1 MDTKQMQQAREQV
14 LKIFEAGVSRVVVG
28 TVDPAPHVAGTG
40 IEKLRAAGI
49 QVDVGICESEARE
62 LIAPF
67 RKLFTQK
74 LPFVHAKWAMTLDGK
89 IATHSGSSKWITNE
103 SSRAVVHQLRGRMD
117 AIISGI
123 GTVLTDDPLLT
134 ARPQGRR
141 TPLRV
146 VLDSQARLPL
156 NSKLVKTA
164 KESPVLLFVSEQAD
178 AMRVSE
184 LKGHGVEVVIA
195 HRNSE
200 TGFLD
205 VLNILEELG
214 QRQLTN
220 VFLEAGSAVLGAFL
234 DEGQVDEVHCF
245 LAPKLVGGANALS
258 PFGGLGLQSMENAI
272 ELRQQEIQILDGNIY
287 IHGRVQSLLTPVERR
302 STLPVSSLP

>member
-1 MDTKQMQQAREQV
+1 M
-14 LKIFEAGVSRVVVG
+14 IEAGVSRVVVG

-184 LKGHGVEVVIA
+184 LKGHGVEVVTA
-195 HRNSE
+195 QRNSE
-200 TGFLD
+200 TGLLD